1 MNIKSVILT
10 GALFLLI
17 GNVFATEKNSVDKND
32 IDKKACKYVQERIT
46 IIEDFHSLEEGY
58 SIELISAS
66 NFLEEI
72 TQLKSKSGYSY
83 QTIGE
88 TESNDLKTWKNWFN
102 ENKHLLHWDSKS
114 KTVIVRL

>member
-1 MNIKSVILT
+1 MNIKNIILT
-10 GALFLLI
+10 GILFLLV
-17 GNVFATEKNSVDKND
+17 GNVFAIDKNID
-32 IDKKACKYVQERIT
+32 KKNIDKKACKYVQERIA
-46 IIEDFHSLEEGY
+46 IIEEFHSLEEGY
-58 SIELISAS
+58 SLELTSAS
-66 NFLEEI
+66 NFLGQI

-83 QTIGE
+83 ETIGQ

>member
-1 MNIKSVILT
+1 MNIKNLILT
-10 GALFLLI
+10 GVLFLLV
-17 GNVFATEKNSVDKND
+17 GNVFATEKSIVDKND
-32 IDKKACKYVQERIT
+32 IDKRACKYVQERIA

-66 NFLEEI
+66 NFLGEI
-72 TQLKSKSGYSY
+72 TKLKSKSGYSY
-83 QTIGE
+83 QTIGK